1 MKIEQKIKV
10 FKDYLTYGS
19 GQLINLIAP
28 LLVAPKVIS
37 VCGIENWGKV
47 GVALS
52 IFTLLGLF
60 VDFGSNLL
68 GVKEISANKNDFS
81 KIRSYLNLSFSF
93 KLAILF
99 VLLVIVSLTIFVF
112 DIKESNL
119 YFLGLFMLSA
129 QFFNTT
135 WIYQG
140 LEKFSSINRLIFFSK
155 SIYILLV
162 FILIKKSDDYIYV
175 LFLLGVSNTLVYS
188 FFYLKM
194 YSFFNLS
201 LFKVDLYSLK
211 EYVKN
216 EYSILISN
224 ISISIYTQCPIL
236 IIRYLL
242 GDYYAGI
249 YKIGDMILSVFRSY
263 LSVFFNV
270 SFPKFCNTYTENKS
284 NGILFLK
291 KVNGIN
297 ILLLLIGIFSIFV
310 FGTTFLNTVV
320 MSSKTYDLIVFYSG
334 FILVPIVIAIN
345 IPFYQFLIYKNQQ
358 KILSRIL
365 SLSSILMLFGC
376 YFFTKWFHLKGSLIA
391 VFLIETIIS
400 SLIIGYCCVK
410 YGINLK
416 SISLKIK

>member
-1 MKIEQKIKV
+1 MKIEKKIKAV
-10 FKDYLTYGS
+10 KDYLIYGS

-93 KLAILF
+93 KLIILF
-99 VLLVIVSLTIFVF
+99 VLLVPVSLTILVF

-129 QFFNTT
+129 QFFNIT

-140 LEKFSSINRLIFFSK
+140 LEKFSSVNRLIFFSK

-162 FILIKKSDDYIYV
+162 FILVKKSDDYIYV

-188 FFYLKM
+188 FFYFKM
-194 YSFFNLS
+194 YSFYNLS
-201 LFKVDLYSLK
+201 LFKVDLYLLK

-270 SFPKFCNTYTENKS
+270 SFPKFCSTYTENKS

-291 KVNGIN
+291 KVNSIN
-297 ILLLLIGIFSIFV
+297 ILLLLIGIFSILV
-310 FGTTFLNTVV
+310 FGITILNTVV
-320 MSSKTYDLIVFYSG
+320 MNSKTYDLIVFYSG
-334 FILVPIVIAIN
+334 FIIVPIVIAIN

-358 KILSRIL
+358 KILSIIL

-376 YFFTKWFHLKGSLIA
+376 YFFTKMFHLKGSLIA

-416 SISLKIK
+416 AISLKIK